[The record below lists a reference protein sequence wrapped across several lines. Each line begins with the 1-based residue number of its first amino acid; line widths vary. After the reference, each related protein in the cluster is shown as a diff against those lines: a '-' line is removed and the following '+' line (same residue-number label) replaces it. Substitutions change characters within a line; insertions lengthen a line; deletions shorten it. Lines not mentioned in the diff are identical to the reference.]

1 MEYTGVLDKIKSR
14 MVRNNNTFT
23 IRENYATGVEHSG
36 SRERSI
42 RDKMDVLNTIGLAV
56 QRQGGR

>member
-14 MVRNNNTFT
+14 MVRNNNNASF
-23 IRENYATGVEHSG
+23 RENFATGVTHSG
-36 SRERSI
+36 SRERAHK
-42 RDKMDVLNTIGLAV
+42 DTMDVLNMVGLAV

>member
-1 MEYTGVLDKIKSR
+1 MEYTGILDKIKSR
-14 MVRNNNTFT
+14 MVRNNNNST

-36 SRERSI
+36 SRKRAFK
-42 RDKMDVLNTIGLAV
+42 DQMDVLNMIGLEV